1 MPKINRRFL
10 DNTKVL
16 NVEMKVQDD
25 ECILLQKERERDKGE
40 LNSQKRYIRAFL
52 NRDLDTELNYL
63 HFVRL

>member
-25 ECILLQKERERDKGE
+25 ECILLQKERER
-40 LNSQKRYIRAFL
+40 QR
-52 NRDLDTELNYL
+52 
-63 HFVRL
+63 